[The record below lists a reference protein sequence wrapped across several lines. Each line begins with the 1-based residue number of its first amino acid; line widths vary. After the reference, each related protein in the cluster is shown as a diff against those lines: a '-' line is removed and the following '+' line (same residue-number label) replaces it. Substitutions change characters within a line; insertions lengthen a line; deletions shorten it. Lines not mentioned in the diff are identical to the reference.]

1 MKVVDKKDKIINET
15 IPQAIADSNLYRKE
29 IKKRMKLNSIFLEFD
44 NKASNN
50 LNFFIDESNWRYAK
64 SKSGLNLNS
73 LISSTRKKCLDE
85 SMKVLNDKFYTN
97 KTIEEERNKMFYKN
111 SDKLYRQIKKTISV
125 IKNPQPKR
133 RVLKIGSLSEENLNE
148 YNNYDINEKNINKFL
163 RKNNNI
169 NINNPNDSKEKINS
183 NGSITSRKNLQKDI
197 SKMNEVINNEHK
209 LIHKSLDNYKIILKK
224 LKNKYDEAKKLK
236 QGKEPKLNIHKR
248 INIDFPK
255 IKLLNYV
262 HYNLNPKSD
271 DEDEKLKKINIHKL
285 LPFTKFGK
293 YYKSLNK
300 NLSMSNT
307 NNEEKKDKKLP
318 CITERKISDNRHYY
332 KNYQDTISVVH
343 DSANKE
349 LFVDKNYEKKRDDV
363 ENILGIDDIPSL
375 KIYEYIAHKESEK
388 IKEKRRKRND
398 IISHQQNYH
407 KLNAIQKRNV
417 AIDNNLQLIKD
428 TEENLFG
435 KENKKKDANK

>member
-97 KTIEEERNKMFYKN
+97 KTIEEERSFFFFFF
-111 SDKLYRQIKKTISV
+111 KLYRQIKKTISV

-133 RVLKIGSLSEENLNE
+133 RVLKIGSLSEENLKE
-148 YNNYDINEKNINKFL
+148 YDNYDINEKNINKFL

-169 NINNPNDSKEKINS
+169 NIKNPNDSKEKINS

-209 LIHKSLDNYKIILKK
+209 LIYQSLDNYKIILKK

-318 CITERKISDNRHYY
+318 CITERKISDNIHYY

-363 ENILGIDDIPSL
+363 ENILCIDNIPSL
-375 KIYEYIAHKESEK
+375 KVYDYIAHKGSEK
-388 IKEKRRKRND
+388 IKEKRRKKND
-398 IISHQQNYH
+398 RISHQQNYL
-407 KLNAIQKRNV
+407 KLTAKQKRNV
-417 AIDNNLQLIKD
+417 DIDNNLQSIKD
-428 TEENLFG
+428 IEDDLFG
-435 KENKKKDANK
+435 KETQKEDDNK

>member
-1 MKVVDKKDKIINET
+1 MKEVDKKDKIINET

-29 IKKRMKLNSIFLEFD
+29 IKKRMRLNSIFSEFD
-44 NKASNN
+44 NKAANN

-73 LISSTRKKCLDE
+73 LISATRKKCLDE

-111 SDKLYRQIKKTISV
+111 SDKLYKQIKKTISV
-125 IKNPQPKR
+125 IKNPQPKKK
-133 RVLKIGSLSEENLNE
+133 VLKISSLSEENLAE
-148 YNNYDINEKNINKFL
+148 YDNYDINEKNINEFI

-169 NINNPNDSKEKINS
+169 NNPNNTIEKKNS
-183 NGSITSRKNLQKDI
+183 NGSITFKKNLNKDI
-197 SKMNEVINNEHK
+197 LKMNEVIDNEHK
-209 LIHKSLDNYKIILKK
+209 LIHKSLDNYKIILNK

-262 HYNLNPKSD
+262 HYDLNPKSD
-271 DEDEKLKKINIHKL
+271 DDDEKLKKINIRNL

-293 YYKSLNK
+293 YYKSLNE
-300 NLSMSNT
+300 NLSMSNA
-307 NNEEKKDKKLP
+307 NKEEKKDKKLP
-318 CITERKISDNRHYY
+318 YITEPKIPDNRHYY
-332 KNYQDTISVVH
+332 KNYQDTICVVH

-349 LFVDKNYEKKRDDV
+349 LFVDKNYEKKRDDI
-363 ENILGIDDIPSL
+363 ENILCIDDIPPL
-375 KIYEYIAHKESEK
+375 KFYEYIAHKESEK

-398 IISHQQNYH
+398 RISLSQNYLQLTA
-407 KLNAIQKRNV
+407 KQKRNV
-417 AIDNNLQLIKD
+417 DIDNNLQLIKD

-435 KENKKKDANK
+435 KESQKKDGNK